1 MNTEAPV
8 RISAYLFAVLVATV
22 PALVLN
28 HSSHA
33 AATDWSEP
41 LRRAE
46 AALSS
51 GNSRAAEQAWG
62 QAYRAAV
69 QARAPEGLLA
79 VGGAYLRIG
88 EAARDR
94 STAVARA
101 RRIFLTALFQARD
114 RRDGAGVAAAAAAF
128 ATLGDRD
135 VADRGFAVATALAS
149 RHGDAAARERIA
161 VLQAEVADARRTR

>member
-1 MNTEAPV
+1 MNTAAVV

-22 PALVLN
+22 PAMALN
-28 HSSHA
+28 DSSRA

-46 AALSS
+46 AALAS
-51 GNSRAAEQAWG
+51 GNPRAAEQAWE

-101 RRIFLTALFQARD
+101 RRIFLTALFQARE
-114 RRDGAGVAAAAAAF
+114 RDNAAGVAAAAAAF

-135 VADRGFAVATALAS
+135 VSERAFAVATALAT
-149 RHGDAAARERIA
+149 RHRDAAARERIA
-161 VLQAEVADARRTR
+161 VLQAEAADARRTR